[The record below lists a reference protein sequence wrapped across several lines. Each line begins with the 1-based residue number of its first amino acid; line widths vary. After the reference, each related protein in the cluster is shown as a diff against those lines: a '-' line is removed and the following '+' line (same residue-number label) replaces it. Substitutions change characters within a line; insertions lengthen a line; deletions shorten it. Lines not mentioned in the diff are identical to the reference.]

1 MKRLL
6 FLAVAAL
13 MSAACCQ
20 TSNSEAEAVDNVIMS
35 RRSIRNYKQIP
46 VSRDTMQVILK
57 AGINAPNGQNRQS
70 WEIRVV
76 DNPDTMSEIKAAMSA
91 ANPDVP
97 MAGDSFRNAPV
108 MAFIAADTS
117 YDFSLLDCGML
128 SENMVLSAWSMGV
141 GSICLGSPVRF
152 LDGSESIRSNPE
164 IRKVMDKLGF
174 SEGYQ
179 LVLCVGFG
187 YPLESPDAKPRDESK
202 FRFVDEFPSLHKGSF
217 CKNGLFREIFCRFEI
232 IF

>member
-108 MAFIAADTS
+108 MAFIAADKS

-202 FRFVDEFPSLHKGSF
+202 FRFVD
-217 CKNGLFREIFCRFEI
+217 
-232 IF
+232 

>member
-164 IRKVMDKLGF
+164 IRKVMDKLDF

-202 FRFVDEFPSLHKGSF
+202 FRFVD
-217 CKNGLFREIFCRFEI
+217 
-232 IF
+232 

>member
-46 VSRDTMQVILK
+46 VSRDTMHVILK

-164 IRKVMDKLGF
+164 IRKVMDRLGF

-202 FRFVDEFPSLHKGSF
+202 FKFVD
-217 CKNGLFREIFCRFEI
+217 
-232 IF
+232 

>member
-1 MKRLL
+1 MERFL

-152 LDGSESIRSNPE
+152 LDGSESIHSNPE
-164 IRKVMDKLGF
+164 IRKVMDKLDF

-202 FRFVDEFPSLHKGSF
+202 FRFVD
-217 CKNGLFREIFCRFEI
+217 
-232 IF
+232 

>member
-35 RRSIRNYKQIP
+35 RRSIRNYKQLP

-76 DNPDTMSEIKAAMSA
+76 DNPDTISEIKAAMSA

-164 IRKVMDKLGF
+164 IRKVMDKLDF

-202 FRFVDEFPSLHKGSF
+202 FKFVD
-217 CKNGLFREIFCRFEI
+217 
-232 IF
+232 

>member
-46 VSRDTMQVILK
+46 VSRDTMQVILR

-97 MAGDSFRNAPV
+97 MAGESFRNAPV

-202 FRFVDEFPSLHKGSF
+202 FRFVD
-217 CKNGLFREIFCRFEI
+217 
-232 IF
+232 

>member
-117 YDFSLLDCGML
+117 YDFSILDCGML

-164 IRKVMDKLGF
+164 IRKVMDKLDF

-202 FRFVDEFPSLHKGSF
+202 FRFVD
-217 CKNGLFREIFCRFEI
+217 
-232 IF
+232 

>member
-13 MSAACCQ
+13 ISAACCQ
-20 TSNSEAEAVDNVIMS
+20 TSNSEAEAVGNVIMS

-174 SEGYQ
+174 SEGYR

-202 FRFVDEFPSLHKGSF
+202 FRFVD
-217 CKNGLFREIFCRFEI
+217 
-232 IF
+232 

>member
-108 MAFIAADTS
+108 MAFIAADKS

-164 IRKVMDKLGF
+164 IRKVMDKLDF

-202 FRFVDEFPSLHKGSF
+202 FRFVD
-217 CKNGLFREIFCRFEI
+217 
-232 IF
+232 

>member
-202 FRFVDEFPSLHKGSF
+202 FKFVD
-217 CKNGLFREIFCRFEI
+217 
-232 IF
+232 

>member
-76 DNPDTMSEIKAAMSA
+76 DNTDTMSEIKAAMSA

-202 FRFVDEFPSLHKGSF
+202 FRFVD
-217 CKNGLFREIFCRFEI
+217 
-232 IF
+232 

>member
-13 MSAACCQ
+13 ISAACCQ

-57 AGINAPNGQNRQS
+57 AGSNAPNGQNRQS

-202 FRFVDEFPSLHKGSF
+202 FRFVD
-217 CKNGLFREIFCRFEI
+217 
-232 IF
+232 

>member
-1 MKRLL
+1 MKKLL

-20 TSNSEAEAVDNVIMS
+20 TSNSEAEAMDNVIMS

-187 YPLESPDAKPRDESK
+187 YPLESPDAKPRDESNL
-202 FRFVDEFPSLHKGSF
+202 RFVD
-217 CKNGLFREIFCRFEI
+217 
-232 IF
+232 

>member
-76 DNPDTMSEIKAAMSA
+76 DNPDTISEIKAAMSA

-108 MAFIAADTS
+108 MVFIAADTS

-164 IRKVMDKLGF
+164 IRKVMDKLDF

-202 FRFVDEFPSLHKGSF
+202 FKFVD
-217 CKNGLFREIFCRFEI
+217 
-232 IF
+232 

>member
-46 VSRDTMQVILK
+46 VSRDTTQVILK

-187 YPLESPDAKPRDESK
+187 YPLESPDAKPRAESK
-202 FRFVDEFPSLHKGSF
+202 FRFVD
-217 CKNGLFREIFCRFEI
+217 
-232 IF
+232 

>member
-6 FLAVAAL
+6 FLVVAAL

-57 AGINAPNGQNRQS
+57 AGINAPNGQNKQS

-202 FRFVDEFPSLHKGSF
+202 FRFVD
-217 CKNGLFREIFCRFEI
+217 
-232 IF
+232 

>member
-108 MAFIAADTS
+108 MAFIAADKS
-117 YDFSLLDCGML
+117 YDFSFLDCGML

-187 YPLESPDAKPRDESK
+187 YPLESPDAKPRDECK
-202 FRFVDEFPSLHKGSF
+202 FRFVD
-217 CKNGLFREIFCRFEI
+217 
-232 IF
+232 

>member
-6 FLAVAAL
+6 FFAVAAL

-46 VSRDTMQVILK
+46 VSRDAMQVILK

-202 FRFVDEFPSLHKGSF
+202 FRFVD
-217 CKNGLFREIFCRFEI
+217 
-232 IF
+232 

>member
-20 TSNSEAEAVDNVIMS
+20 TSNSEAEAVANVIMS
-35 RRSIRNYKQIP
+35 RRSIRTYKQIP

-202 FRFVDEFPSLHKGSF
+202 FRFVD
-217 CKNGLFREIFCRFEI
+217 
-232 IF
+232 

>member
-13 MSAACCQ
+13 MGAACCQ

-97 MAGDSFRNAPV
+97 MASDSFRNAPV

-202 FRFVDEFPSLHKGSF
+202 FRFVD
-217 CKNGLFREIFCRFEI
+217 
-232 IF
+232 

>member
-6 FLAVAAL
+6 FLAMAAL

-164 IRKVMDKLGF
+164 IRKVMDKLDF

-202 FRFVDEFPSLHKGSF
+202 FRFVD
-217 CKNGLFREIFCRFEI
+217 
-232 IF
+232 

>member
-164 IRKVMDKLGF
+164 IRKVMDRLGF

-202 FRFVDEFPSLHKGSF
+202 FKFVD
-217 CKNGLFREIFCRFEI
+217 
-232 IF
+232 

>member
-20 TSNSEAEAVDNVIMS
+20 TSNSEAEAVVNVIMS
-35 RRSIRNYKQIP
+35 RRSIRNYKQMP

-141 GSICLGSPVRF
+141 GSICLVSPVRF

-202 FRFVDEFPSLHKGSF
+202 FRFVD
-217 CKNGLFREIFCRFEI
+217 
-232 IF
+232 

>member
-57 AGINAPNGQNRQS
+57 AGINAPNGQNKQS

-202 FRFVDEFPSLHKGSF
+202 FRFVD
-217 CKNGLFREIFCRFEI
+217 
-232 IF
+232 

>member
-6 FLAVAAL
+6 FLAAVAL

-128 SENMVLSAWSMGV
+128 SENMVLFAWSMGV

-174 SEGYQ
+174 SEGYR

-187 YPLESPDAKPRDESK
+187 YPLESPDAKPRDENK
-202 FRFVDEFPSLHKGSF
+202 FRFVD
-217 CKNGLFREIFCRFEI
+217 
-232 IF
+232 

>member
-91 ANPDVP
+91 ANPDTP

-187 YPLESPDAKPRDESK
+187 YHLESPDAKPRDESK
-202 FRFVDEFPSLHKGSF
+202 FRFVD
-217 CKNGLFREIFCRFEI
+217 
-232 IF
+232 

>member
-35 RRSIRNYKQIP
+35 RRSIRKYKQIP

-164 IRKVMDKLGF
+164 IRRVMDKLDF

-202 FRFVDEFPSLHKGSF
+202 FRFVD
-217 CKNGLFREIFCRFEI
+217 
-232 IF
+232 

>member
-117 YDFSLLDCGML
+117 YDLSLLDCGML

-202 FRFVDEFPSLHKGSF
+202 FKFVD
-217 CKNGLFREIFCRFEI
+217 
-232 IF
+232 

>member
-76 DNPDTMSEIKAAMSA
+76 DNPNTMSEIKAAMSA

-108 MAFIAADTS
+108 MAFIAADKS

-202 FRFVDEFPSLHKGSF
+202 FRFVD
-217 CKNGLFREIFCRFEI
+217 
-232 IF
+232 

>member
-202 FRFVDEFPSLHKGSF
+202 FWFVD
-217 CKNGLFREIFCRFEI
+217 
-232 IF
+232 

>member
-164 IRKVMDKLGF
+164 IRKVMDKLAF
-174 SEGYQ
+174 SEGFQ

-202 FRFVDEFPSLHKGSF
+202 FKFVD
-217 CKNGLFREIFCRFEI
+217 
-232 IF
+232 

>member
-164 IRKVMDKLGF
+164 ISKVMDKLGF
-174 SEGYQ
+174 SEGYR

-202 FRFVDEFPSLHKGSF
+202 FRFVD
-217 CKNGLFREIFCRFEI
+217 
-232 IF
+232 

>member
-187 YPLESPDAKPRDESK
+187 YPLESPNAKPRDESK
-202 FRFVDEFPSLHKGSF
+202 FRFVD
-217 CKNGLFREIFCRFEI
+217 
-232 IF
+232 

>member
-6 FLAVAAL
+6 FFAVAAL

-108 MAFIAADTS
+108 MAFIAADKS

-202 FRFVDEFPSLHKGSF
+202 FRFVD
-217 CKNGLFREIFCRFEI
+217 
-232 IF
+232 

>member
-1 MKRLL
+1 MKRFL
-6 FLAVAAL
+6 FLAVATL

-76 DNPDTMSEIKAAMSA
+76 DNPDTMSEIKTAMSA

-164 IRKVMDKLGF
+164 IRKVMDKLDF

-202 FRFVDEFPSLHKGSF
+202 FRFVD
-217 CKNGLFREIFCRFEI
+217 
-232 IF
+232 

>member
-97 MAGDSFRNAPV
+97 MASDSFRNAPV

-202 FRFVDEFPSLHKGSF
+202 FKFVD
-217 CKNGLFREIFCRFEI
+217 
-232 IF
+232 

>member
-97 MAGDSFRNAPV
+97 MAGESFRNAPV

-202 FRFVDEFPSLHKGSF
+202 FRFVD
-217 CKNGLFREIFCRFEI
+217 
-232 IF
+232 

>member
-13 MSAACCQ
+13 ISAACCQ

-174 SEGYQ
+174 SEDYQ

-202 FRFVDEFPSLHKGSF
+202 FRFVD
-217 CKNGLFREIFCRFEI
+217 
-232 IF
+232 

>member
-13 MSAACCQ
+13 ISAACCQ
-20 TSNSEAEAVDNVIMS
+20 TSNSEAEAVNNVIMS

-76 DNPDTMSEIKAAMSA
+76 DNPHTMSEIKAAMSA

-187 YPLESPDAKPRDESK
+187 YPLESPDAKPRDDSK
-202 FRFVDEFPSLHKGSF
+202 FRFVD
-217 CKNGLFREIFCRFEI
+217 
-232 IF
+232 